1 MVRICYNQPM
11 KILAVSGGIDSVV
24 MLHYLRNEPDIIVAH
39 IDHGIRPSS
48 GEDCA
53 FVERL
58 AGEYGLKFA
67 CRHAKLGPDCS
78 EAKAR
83 QVRYELLAEI
93 AAENGGGELYVA
105 HHSDD
110 VLESI
115 VINLLRGTGWRGLAP
130 MRSEGVVR
138 PLLGW
143 SKADIYRYA
152 TEHNLSFRL
161 DQTNNEDAYLR
172 NRVRQK
178 LRDLPAESKQQL
190 LELYARQCEIKDGID
205 AFVDSELA
213 QFDLRHLPRDYFTT
227 PESVEIL
234 RELLA
239 RQNIHL
245 TRPQLQQCLHA
256 IQTFAPGK
264 KHSLDRNH
272 FLQITKYHFAIV

>member
-1 MVRICYNQPM
+1 M

-24 MLHYLRNEPDIIVAH
+24 MLHYLRNEPDIVVAH

-58 AGEYGLKFA
+58 AGEYGLKFS
-67 CRHAKLGPDCS
+67 CRHAELGPDCS

-83 QVRYELLAEI
+83 QARYELLAEI
-93 AAENGGGELYVA
+93 ASENGGGELYVA

-115 VINLLRGTGWRGLAP
+115 AINLLRGTGWRGLAP
-130 MRSEGVVR
+130 MRSSGVVR
-138 PLLGW
+138 PLLNW

-161 DQTNNEDAYLR
+161 DQTNNEDTYLR

-178 LRDLPAESKQQL
+178 LRDLPSETKRRL
-190 LELYARQCEIKDGID
+190 LELYARQCDIKDEID
-205 AFVDSELA
+205 AIINDELA
-213 QFDLRHLPRDYFTT
+213 ELDSKRLPRDYFKA
-227 PESVEIL
+227 PESVEVL

-239 RQNIHL
+239 RQDIHL
-245 TRPQLQQCLHA
+245 TRPQLQQCLNA
-256 IQTFAPGK
+256 IRTFAPGK
-264 KHSLDRNH
+264 KMSLDRSH
-272 FLQITKYHFAIV
+272 FLQISKYHFAIV